1 MADQPNRS
9 DPKVVARAVDV
20 STLTHGPLVCTPSVG
35 HMTED
40 EAPEAYAPDVR
51 TFLQYGP

>member
-51 TFLQYGP
+51 TFLQDGP